1 MLRTRFALALAA
13 LLGLTLATAAPLV
26 GEDVGA
32 QDNDCHR
39 LGMEV
44 TCTVEP
50 SKVILVGDPFEV
62 TATVRNTGN
71 IALANVTFALAGG
84 EGIMHVGGDDL
95 RAQIPKLEAGETR
108 QITSRFMSDGVGERR
123 VNASAREERGW
134 AAAGCICG
142 VLIKGLPALQVE
154 MVDVDS
160 ARQPKG
166 IFDEGEEFI
175 YILQVE
181 NDVGTANTPELK
193 VVWEL
198 PPELEFV
205 SGTGD
210 RGAIVTGSGRSAES
224 SAFDLRPNQVQN
236 FDVVV
241 RVKSVPPTN
250 LVQTRAA
257 IVTAAG
263 GQELAT
269 ETESTTVKKAGQ

>member
-26 GEDVGA
+26 GEDGGA

-95 RAQIPKLEAGETR
+95 RIQIPKLEAGETR

-154 MVDVDS
+154 MVDVDN

-181 NDVGTANTPELK
+181 NDVGTANTPA
-193 VVWEL
+193 
-198 PPELEFV
+198 F
-205 SGTGD
+205 S
-210 RGAIVTGSGRSAES
+210 RG
-224 SAFDLRPNQVQN
+224 
-236 FDVVV
+236 
-241 RVKSVPPTN
+241 
-250 LVQTRAA
+250 
-257 IVTAAG
+257 
-263 GQELAT
+263 
-269 ETESTTVKKAGQ
+269 

>member
-13 LLGLTLATAAPLV
+13 LLGLPLATAAPLV
-26 GEDVGA
+26 GE
-32 QDNDCHR
+32 DNDCHR

-62 TATVRNTGN
+62 SATVRNTGN

-84 EGIMHVGGDDL
+84 EGIMHVGGDEL
-95 RAQIPKLEAGETR
+95 RIQIPKLEAGETR

-210 RGAIVTGSGRSAES
+210 RGAIITGSGRSAES
-224 SAFDLRPNQVQN
+224 SGFDLRPNQVQN
-236 FDVVV
+236 FDLVV

-250 LVQTRAA
+250 LVQARAA
-257 IVTAAG
+257 VVTAAG

-269 ETESTTVKKAGQ
+269 ETESTTVKKVGQ